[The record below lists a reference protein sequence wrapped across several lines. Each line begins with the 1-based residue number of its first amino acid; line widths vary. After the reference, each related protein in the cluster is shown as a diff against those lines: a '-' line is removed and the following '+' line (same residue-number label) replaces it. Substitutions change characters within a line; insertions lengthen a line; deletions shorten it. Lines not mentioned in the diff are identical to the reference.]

1 MLKKHNPIRAMIFC
15 LALTLVFA
23 SCGKKKGQEEFEKG
37 MAAFAVKDYKTAMT
51 RFESAAGQG
60 HDEAQY
66 YLGLCCAKGFGVK
79 KDMDKAFKWYSQ
91 AAEKGNAKAMLDL
104 AVSCYMEG
112 KGVKKDVKK
121 AYDLIEKAADK
132 GEPDAMWILGEQYI
146 AGIRDLSDPGV
157 KKAEKV
163 WEKAFDIYRERAR
176 KGDTSAMCRVGRCYL
191 RGRGVTK
198 DTNEYV
204 KWIRKAAD
212 SGDGAAMF
220 ELGDIYFSGRYLYR
234 DIDEAVEWYAK
245 AAENGELSAML
256 KLGGLYERGDKVEKD
271 LEYAVIWYA
280 QAAETGDETAFSRLL
295 EIACDNDPSNSLA
308 AKLAEKAIRDTIDLM
323 DENSAAF
330 ARLALGIDDDD
341 AGNMTVDAA
350 EAADDRPM
358 EEEAAANKA
367 AEAAADMAVDAAK
380 D

>member
-1 MLKKHNPIRAMIFC
+1 MLKTHKSICAAVFC

-23 SCGKKKGQEEFEKG
+23 SCGKKGQEDFEKG
-37 MAAFAVKDYKTAMT
+37 MEAFAAKDYKTAMT

-79 KDMDKAFKWYSQ
+79 KDMDQAFKWYSQ
-91 AAEKGNAKAMLDL
+91 AAEQGNAKAMLDL
-104 AVSCYMEG
+104 AVFCYAEG
-112 KGVKKDVKK
+112 KGVKKDEEK

-163 WEKAFDIYRERAR
+163 WKKAFDIYRKRAR
-176 KGDTSAMCRVGRCYL
+176 KGDTYAMRRLGRCYL
-191 RGRGVTK
+191 RGRGVRK
-198 DTNEYV
+198 DTDEYV

-212 SGDGAAMF
+212 SGDEAAMF
-220 ELGDIYFSGRYLYR
+220 EMGDIYFSGRYLYR

-245 AAENGELSAML
+245 AAENGDLSAML
-256 KLGGLYERGDKVEKD
+256 ELGRLYEIGNRVEKD
-271 LEYAVIWYA
+271 PLEAIRWYA
-280 QAAETGDETAFSRLL
+280 LAAETGDETAWWKLINFTYDDDPSISGAARRTLKT
-295 EIACDNDPSNSLA
+295 IDPPNDPNILIF
-308 AKLAEKAIRDTIDLM
+308 LEDHDLLPA
-323 DENSAAF
+323 SA
-330 ARLALGIDDDD
+330 
-341 AGNMTVDAA
+341 
-350 EAADDRPM
+350 
-358 EEEAAANKA
+358 A